1 MKYSKKSLV
10 ISMIASLTVLFCFI
24 FDYFNI
30 PTKLGLYVNAI
41 NYDLWGILIGNGVVI
56 ALFVITYNLFDKRN
70 LEKERLADYAA
81 AVMILDDYRQCRGL
95 MLWVE
100 AVLET
105 DIQNRDDY
113 SPNMIEK
120 ITNLPFKNSEK
131 IFEFLAS
138 GHIPR
143 ERYDIYSNIKNTYDT
158 LVYQLLSIKEFPR
171 LEQNLYKELVKM
183 LDDEEKT
190 IEAHIKQFNK

>member
-1 MKYSKKSLV
+1 MKLGKKSLV
-10 ISMIASLTVLFCFI
+10 ITIIASLTILLCFI

-41 NYDLWGILIGNGVVI
+41 NYDLWGIIIGNGVVI